1 MTQLA
6 EVLDFIGSPLDN
18 VGQVDVICL
27 DMSKAFENVSHRKLL
42 RKLRDYGFGG
52 KLLAWFESYLYD
64 RMHRV
69 TAFGVNSQALPI
81 TSEVP
86 QGCIVRPMLFLLY
99 ANSLPG
105 SIKSTEPCRCLC

>member
-1 MTQLA
+1 
-6 EVLDFIGSPLDN
+6 
-18 VGQVDVICL
+18 
-27 DMSKAFENVSHRKLL
+27 MSKAFEKVSHRKLL

-69 TAFGVNSQALPI
+69 TAFGVNSQALPV

-86 QGCIVRPMLFLLY
+86 QGFILRPMLFLLY

-105 SIKSTEPCRCLC
+105 SVKSTESCRCLC